1 MKRVI
6 IAGGS
11 CGSSMEQASEK
22 IREKCRQENIQ
33 VKVKVHSLWQSM
45 QIDPRADLVIEMFPF
60 FKQLDCPLLNGRPFI
75 TGNGESELLQQIT
88 DKLKQ
93 GE

>member
-11 CGSSMEQASEK
+11 CGASMEQASEK
-22 IREKCRQENIQ
+22 IREKCGQESIQ
-33 VKVKVHSLWQSM
+33 ANVKVHNLWQST
-45 QIDPRADLVIEMFPF
+45 QIDPRADLVVEMFPF
-60 FKQLDCPLLNGRPFI
+60 FKQMDCHLLNGRPFI
-75 TGNGESELLQQIT
+75 TGDGESELLQQIT